1 GVPSVLPPEACTEP
15 SSGVTATVC
24 RGPSSWAPMSATLEA
39 NCPAHRTVCGAV
51 CAVLRASGE
60 RLLSTGA
67 EARSALAEAL
77 VAVLELLHAAGGVE
91 DALLA
96 GVERVRSGR
105 DLDVDHRVGV
115 AVFPLDGLL
124 ARGGGAGEELGAVGQ
139 IVEHDRG
146 VLRMDVLL
154 H

>member
-1 GVPSVLPPEACTEP
+1 LIWAR
-15 SSGVTATVC
+15 
-24 RGPSSWAPMSATLEA
+24 RGHARQARARPRPAAPDAD
-39 NCPAHRTVCGAV
+39 CPAHRSVCGAV
-51 CAVLRASGE
+51 RAVLRASEG
-60 RLLSTGA
+60 RLLSAGA
-67 EARSALAEAL
+67 ETDSALAEAL

-124 ARGGGAGEELGAVGQ
+124 ARGGGAGEELGAGGQ

-146 VLRMDVLL
+146 VLRVD
-154 H
+154 